1 MISPQKKYRVVIKD
15 ENRLDLDSSYS
26 NKEIIE
32 KILKNRSIDE
42 NSVDNF
48 LKKQHVGNIF

>member
-32 KILKNRSIDE
+32 KIYYN
-42 NSVDNF
+42 NS
-48 LKKQHVGNIF
+48 KKKYRIEKKVPLNEQ